1 MKINIFESKLNMKKE
16 ASYSQD
22 TGSEEDVDSMIV
34 VNPEIKNEDSPG
46 NHSIKPFTNGYQSSP
61 HTNQS
66 LDDILED
73 VKHTLNDLP
82 PPKYSRKEINKTW
95 EFLKSIKKEDI
106 LSFVRI
112 IDSLPN
118 SAIHEKVKEIEQLA
132 LRLDL
137 SQAQEFAAG
146 EEMNIMQR

>member
-1 MKINIFESKLNMKKE
+1 MKKE
-16 ASYSQD
+16 ISNTQE
-22 TGSEEDVDSMIV
+22 TESEEDVDSMIV
-34 VNPEIKNEDSPG
+34 MNHDIKIEDSPTLK
-46 NHSIKPFTNGYQSSP
+46 SFTNGYPNNP
-61 HTNQS
+61 HTSQS

-118 SAIHEKVKEIEQLA
+118 TAIHEKVKEIEQLA